1 MGINQPCKQTISDNN
16 IVNYISLSFFKQKS
30 PVNCDK
36 YHLCACMIPN
46 WYCESPAALAS
57 PVLPLLPRT
66 HLNPS
71 TCALTMQSC
80 HYPKTTKEAFLFLA
94 QPMTWYC
101 TGHLPLQRNKVP
113 LKNYPETDRF
123 LQFRTHL
130 MKNRKNSRETG
141 EGLNGNSV
149 QSPHSSSPK
158 WRTSYLDVI
167 TSASSRC
174 KALFGLFHLWKQTKL
189 FVIQLS

>member
-1 MGINQPCKQTISDNN
+1 MGINQPCEQTIWDDN

-30 PVNCDK
+30 PLNCDK
-36 YHLCACMIPN
+36 NHLCACMIPN
-46 WYCESPAALAS
+46 WYFESPVALAS

-80 HYPKTTKEAFLFLA
+80 RYRKTTKEAFLFLA
-94 QPMTWYC
+94 QPMTWHC

-113 LKNYPETDRF
+113 SKNYPETDRF
-123 LQFRTHL
+123 LEFRTHL

-141 EGLNGNSV
+141 EGLDGNSV

-158 WRTSYLDVI
+158 WR
-167 TSASSRC
+167 AS
-174 KALFGLFHLWKQTKL
+174 
-189 FVIQLS
+189 

>member
-1 MGINQPCKQTISDNN
+1 MPFVRVYDPYLIFWITCSFGITS
-16 IVNYISLSFFKQKS
+16 SSSSS
-30 PVNCDK
+30 PDTPEPF
-36 YHLCACMIPN
+36 YL
-46 WYCESPAALAS
+46 
-57 PVLPLLPRT
+57 
-66 HLNPS
+66 
-71 TCALTMQSC
+71 SC
-80 HYPKTTKEAFLFLA
+80 HYRKTTKEAFLFLA
-94 QPMTWYC
+94 QPMTWHS

-113 LKNYPETDRF
+113 SKNYPETDRF
-123 LQFRTHL
+123 LEFRTNL
-130 MKNRKNSRETG
+130 MKNRNNSRETG

-174 KALFGLFHLWKQTKL
+174 KALFGLFSLWKQTKL